1 MPHALCFLKS
11 AICNPKSA
19 IFHLFPLTTAHVL
32 LQTELSNY
40 RVQLNM
46 EVALMGSLK
55 FNPTEMWDEH
65 NRKLR
70 AIESKMQQTEV
81 FLESVKEKRASPR
94 IRSLLLA
101 SYVPRKGE
109 QQEYIISIGRTLDV
123 SEGGAKI
130 ETHRQ
135 LEKGLQLELE
145 IAVEDQIISAKG
157 EVLYSQE
164 LRDGLFGTGISFT
177 AINEEARRLLRS

>member
-1 MPHALCFLKS
+1 MKS
-11 AICNPKSA
+11 SI
-19 IFHLFPLTTAHVL
+19 L
-32 LQTELSNY
+32 
-40 RVQLNM
+40 
-46 EVALMGSLK
+46 
-55 FNPTEMWDEH
+55 NPTERWDEH
-65 NRKLR
+65 NRKLQV
-70 AIESKMQQTEV
+70 IESEMQQTQV
-81 FLESVKEKRASPR
+81 FLESVMEKRASPR

>member
-1 MPHALCFLKS
+1 MKS
-11 AICNPKSA
+11 SI
-19 IFHLFPLTTAHVL
+19 
-32 LQTELSNY
+32 LS
-40 RVQLNM
+40 
-46 EVALMGSLK
+46 
-55 FNPTEMWDEH
+55 PTERWDEH
-65 NRKLR
+65 VRKLQV
-70 AIESKMQQTEV
+70 IESEMQQTEV
-81 FLESVKEKRASPR
+81 FLESVMEKRASPR

-109 QQEYIISIGRTLDV
+109 RQEYIISIGRTLDV

-135 LEKGLQLELE
+135 LDKGLQLELE

>member
-1 MPHALCFLKS
+1 
-11 AICNPKSA
+11 
-19 IFHLFPLTTAHVL
+19 
-32 LQTELSNY
+32 
-40 RVQLNM
+40 
-46 EVALMGSLK
+46 MGSSKL
-55 FNPTEMWDEH
+55 NPAEMWDEH
-65 NRKLR
+65 VRKLQT
-70 AIESKMQQTEV
+70 IESEMQQTEA
-81 FLESVKEKRASPR
+81 FLESVIEKRASPR
-94 IRSLLLA
+94 IRSLFLA

-135 LEKGLQLELE
+135 LDKGLQLELE

-157 EVLYSQE
+157 VVLYSQE

>member
-1 MPHALCFLKS
+1 
-11 AICNPKSA
+11 
-19 IFHLFPLTTAHVL
+19 
-32 LQTELSNY
+32 
-40 RVQLNM
+40 M

>member
-1 MPHALCFLKS
+1 
-11 AICNPKSA
+11 
-19 IFHLFPLTTAHVL
+19 
-32 LQTELSNY
+32 
-40 RVQLNM
+40 
-46 EVALMGSLK
+46 MGSSK
-55 FNPTEMWDEH
+55 FNPTEMWEEH
-65 NRKLR
+65 VRKLR
-70 AIESKMQQTEV
+70 AIASKMEQTEV
-81 FLESVKEKRASPR
+81 FLESVMEKRASPR

-101 SYVPRKGE
+101 SYVPRKDE

-135 LEKGLQLELE
+135 LDKGLQLELE

-157 EVLYSQE
+157 VVLYSQE
-164 LRDGLFGTGISFT
+164 LGNGLFGTGISFT

>member
-1 MPHALCFLKS
+1 
-11 AICNPKSA
+11 
-19 IFHLFPLTTAHVL
+19 
-32 LQTELSNY
+32 
-40 RVQLNM
+40 
-46 EVALMGSLK
+46 MGSSK
-55 FNPTEMWDEH
+55 FNPAEMWEEH
-65 NRKLR
+65 VRKLR
-70 AIESKMQQTEV
+70 AIESKMEETEV
-81 FLESVKEKRASPR
+81 FLESVMEKRASPR

-101 SYVPRKGE
+101 SYVPRKDE

-135 LEKGLQLELE
+135 LDKGLQLELE

-157 EVLYSQE
+157 VVLYSQE
-164 LRDGLFGTGISFT
+164 LGNGLFGTGISFT

>member
-1 MPHALCFLKS
+1 MKS
-11 AICNPKSA
+11 SI
-19 IFHLFPLTTAHVL
+19 
-32 LQTELSNY
+32 LS
-40 RVQLNM
+40 
-46 EVALMGSLK
+46 
-55 FNPTEMWDEH
+55 PTERWDEH
-65 NRKLR
+65 AKKLQI
-70 AIESKMQQTEV
+70 IESEMQQTEV

-101 SYVPRKGE
+101 SYVPRKDE

-135 LEKGLQLELE
+135 LDKGLQLELE

-157 EVLYSQE
+157 VVLYSQE
-164 LRDGLFGTGISFT
+164 LGDGLFGTGISFT
-177 AINEEARRLLRS
+177 AINEEARRLLGS

>member
-1 MPHALCFLKS
+1 MKS
-11 AICNPKSA
+11 SI
-19 IFHLFPLTTAHVL
+19 
-32 LQTELSNY
+32 LS
-40 RVQLNM
+40 
-46 EVALMGSLK
+46 
-55 FNPTEMWDEH
+55 PTERWDEH
-65 NRKLR
+65 IKKLQI
-70 AIESKMQQTEV
+70 IESEMQQTEV
-81 FLESVKEKRASPR
+81 FLESVMEKRASPR

-101 SYVPRKGE
+101 SYVPRKDE

-135 LEKGLQLELE
+135 LDKGLQLELE

-157 EVLYSQE
+157 VVLYSQE
-164 LRDGLFGTGISFT
+164 LGDGLFGTGISFT

>member
-1 MPHALCFLKS
+1 MKS
-11 AICNPKSA
+11 SI
-19 IFHLFPLTTAHVL
+19 
-32 LQTELSNY
+32 LS
-40 RVQLNM
+40 
-46 EVALMGSLK
+46 
-55 FNPTEMWDEH
+55 PTERWDEH
-65 NRKLR
+65 IKKLQI
-70 AIESKMQQTEV
+70 IESEMQQTEV
-81 FLESVKEKRASPR
+81 FLETVMEKRASPR

-101 SYVPRKGE
+101 SYVPRKDE

-135 LEKGLQLELE
+135 LDKGLQLELE

-157 EVLYSQE
+157 VVLYSQE
-164 LRDGLFGTGISFT
+164 LGNGLFGTGISFT